1 MDHEDVLH
9 NHVIFDKI
17 KANELLKRRY
27 NSSQETSINAS
38 IAAQRNNTNSN
49 EANWKFIA
57 QERLQ
62 MMEQLRDEMHNWQE
76 TYEKERVR
84 CELLTKMLFES
95 SLSEVTVVGKEYDA
109 PTEIKHTVNPVT
121 AVRKGNFF
129 KQRRN
134 LERMY
139 SAHDAGVNLK
149 EKENN
154 ENASS

>member
-49 EANWKFIA
+49 EANWEFIA

-62 MMEQLRDEMHNWQE
+62 MMEQLLDEMHNWQE

-84 CELLTKMLFES
+84 CELLTKMLTR
-95 SLSEVTVVGKEYDA
+95 SLSEVTVVEKEYDA